1 MDFTARLR
9 IGSARRIP
17 AVAIPISV
25 SVVIAIAI
33 VVFVPVMITIATVH
47 AAKLPIDIFNRGATA
62 REGLQRSVTPVSIS
76 ILAARPQDT
85 VANPH
90 IFASLGVTAGW
101 QRAVLFANQASV
113 AVGDIAPAAV
123 RAIQHSI
130 MVATAIV
137 LAARAQVIAAHIN
150 VFATLLVG
158 SPGIV
163 IHCHGA

>member
-9 IGSARRIP
+9 IGTTRRIP
-17 AVAIPISV
+17 AIAVPTSIAVAVP
-25 SVVIAIAI
+25 IAI
-33 VVFVPVMITIATVH
+33 VVSVPVMIAIATVH
-47 AAKLPIDIFNRGATA
+47 AAKLSIDIFNRGTTA

-76 ILAARPQDT
+76 ILAARTQNT

-90 IFASLGVTAGW
+90 IFASLSVTAGW
-101 QRAVLFANQASV
+101 QRAILFANQPAV
-113 AVGDIAPAAV
+113 IVGDIVPAAV

-130 MVATAIV
+130 VVATTIV
-137 LAARAQVIAAHIN
+137 LAARAQVIASHIN